1 MILTADIPKLRLFPP
16 GWRHRPTPARRR
28 SPGVFPKS
36 RFSPPPG
43 QPRTPAPRGPHR
55 GSFHAPR
62 PAGPQ
67 QPDDATSQDHRQNF
81 VLRLKALPCQF
92 LHPPVVETYACCR
105 VSNIPGTFLHASSN
119 THGCQ
124 EFPCTYRGGSIHLVC
139 CSHSC
144 PIVLTQIFHFSIPAC
159 SIRPLQWNEFVVHAH
174 PHIKQIGP
182 CSRESG
188 ISGQS
193 RVSACC
199 RAPHTGANQRTL
211 KIMSLISFGKKYAKR
226 REQAGTSRRR
236 QEIPAGTVHMRHPQC
251 PAGSQPCVRPGKTHV
266 PLLSA
271 QNTYRCYVA

>member
-1 MILTADIPKLRLFPP
+1 MLLIPPVP
-16 GWRHRPTPARRR
+16 NSPT
-28 SPGVFPKS
+28 
-36 RFSPPPG
+36 
-43 QPRTPAPRGPHR
+43 
-55 GSFHAPR
+55 
-62 PAGPQ
+62 
-67 QPDDATSQDHRQNF
+67 DATSQDQRQNF

-105 VSNIPGTFLHASSN
+105 VSNIPGTFLYASSN

-124 EFPCTYRGGSIHLVC
+124 EFPCTYRGASIYLVC

-159 SIRPLQWNEFVVHAH
+159 SIRPLQWNEFFVHAN

-182 CSRESG
+182 CSRESLFRFAPPKPGRSGEFRRSIPVEQGGAPTRGSG

-211 KIMSLISFGKKYAKR
+211 KTMSLINFGKKYAK
-226 REQAGTSRRR
+226 TS
-236 QEIPAGTVHMRHPQC
+236 
-251 PAGSQPCVRPGKTHV
+251 
-266 PLLSA
+266 
-271 QNTYRCYVA
+271 